1 MTATPP
7 QDQGDAALSTG
18 AVARRLGV
26 SPTTLRSWERRYAI
40 GPASREA
47 GRHRR
52 WTPRDIARL
61 ELMCRLTAQGVP
73 PAEAARAALGG
84 EPGASGTRAAERPT
98 SPGAPAPAPA
108 PAPSSTWTPVR
119 TPERTSAETPA
130 RGPSLAPTPGGPG
143 GPGALPLGPVRPECR
158 GLSRAAVRLDAPTVA
173 ELLDAALAEHGLI
186 TAWEEVIAPTLHAVG
201 RKWASAG
208 ERYVEV
214 EHLLSWHV
222 SSALH
227 RIRPVP
233 EPPRTPPVLLAC
245 VPGEQHSL
253 PLEALTAALGE
264 RGLPTRMFGPAL
276 PAEALHAAV
285 RRTGPRAVVLWAQS
299 RTTADPA
306 LARSVSAIEWGV
318 RGARAHSVLLLA
330 GPGWGAGTPA
340 PRTERLHGL
349 RSGLAVIESLAP
361 PRASTGAAG
370 AEPFAYGS

>member
-1 MTATPP
+1 MPP
-7 QDQGDAALSTG
+7 QSAPRPAAALSTG

-52 WTPRDIARL
+52 WTAQDIARL
-61 ELMCRLTAQGVP
+61 ELMCRLTADGVP

-84 EPGASGTRAAERPT
+84 
-98 SPGAPAPAPA
+98 APAAPRA
-108 PAPSSTWTPVR
+108 GAAVPS
-119 TPERTSAETPA
+119 AA
-130 RGPSLAPTPGGPG
+130 PGGPD
-143 GPGALPLGPVRPECR
+143 ALPLGAVRPECR

-173 ELLDAALAEHGLI
+173 ELLEAVLAEDGLV

-201 RKWASAG
+201 RKWATAG

-214 EHLLSWHV
+214 EHLLSWQI
-222 SSALH
+222 SAALH
-227 RIRPVP
+227 RIRPLP
-233 EPPRTPPVLLAC
+233 EPPRSPPVLLAC

-253 PLEALTAALGE
+253 PIEALGAALGG
-264 RGLPTRMFGPAL
+264 RGVPVRMFGAAL
-276 PAEALHAAV
+276 PAEALHDAV

-306 LARSVSAIEWGV
+306 LARSVAGIEWGL
-318 RGARAHSVLLLA
+318 RGARARPAMLLA
-330 GPGWGAGTPA
+330 GPGWGAEAPG
-340 PRTERLHGL
+340 PRTERLYGL

-361 PRASTGAAG
+361 PGAATRAAG
-370 AEPFAYGS
+370 AAPFAYGS